1 MITTIMKWAAIAA
14 LVIGIFWRMSFDH
27 LDYLNFVITVGAV
40 LVVAQ
45 AAGLRKYWWAVA
57 FVAIACLFNP
67 ILPIELSFK
76 VLVGLQIMSAAIFA
90 SSLQFL
96 HTEPTM
102 TIASIT
108 EANPRTESL

>member
-27 LDYLNFVITVGAV
+27 LGYLNFVITIGAV

-45 AAGLRKYWWAVA
+45 ASGLRKYWWAVV
-57 FVAIACLFNP
+57 FVAIACIFNP
-67 ILPIELSFK
+67 ILPIDFSFK
-76 VLVGLQIMSAAIFA
+76 ATVGLQIMSAAIFA

-96 HTEPTM
+96 HTEPKM

-108 EANPRTESL
+108 EANPKTESL